1 MGFLGKIKG
10 LFVQKKVQE
19 KKEVSLD
26 EFETWL
32 KELKEIKMRT
42 VNDELRNYR
51 PRIEEQKKLI
61 LESINK
67 LKNAKLMNPNIPTRA
82 FSLMQGNREAYMR
95 FTSKLAEGVSIPEKY
110 EDLEY
115 FIAKFDNDFNDLKKS
130 TARSFYILQEFFAN
144 EAKQIAGNIGAMED
158 IVNELR
164 EFVRKEG
171 FDIINRI
178 THKIMCIRKAQ
189 SGRKEYEDKL
199 NELDAL
205 LREEQKKKSDAEK
218 EIIKIKESQNFKKY
232 LEIEQ
237 KKAAVLERTKESE
250 AEIHH
255 FFANIESALKKYE
268 RIALDDGEL
277 VRKYLHDSVSA
288 LKEDEGLKVL
298 EVLSKMRNAIEHNAV
313 ELKDAKKTKTQ
324 EILNAENKESL
335 EQMKKA
341 IEGFRKEEKAIN
353 EEMAKYDQNAEISKQ
368 LEIQKAA
375 SVKSN
380 DLMQRMTE
388 IKTEREKI
396 DINSHKEKAQQL
408 MRELDLA
415 EIILKI

>member
-205 LREEQKKKSDAEK
+205 LRKEQKKKSDAEK

-298 EVLSKMRNAIEHNAV
+298 EVLSKMRNAIEHNVV

-380 DLMQRMTE
+380 DLMQRITE
-388 IKTEREKI
+388 IKTELEKI
-396 DINSHKEKAQQL
+396 DLNSHKEKAQQL
-408 MRELDLA
+408 IKELDLA

>member
-205 LREEQKKKSDAEK
+205 LRKEQKKKSDAEK

-298 EVLSKMRNAIEHNAV
+298 EVLSKMRNAIEHNVV

>member
-1 MGFLGKIKG
+1 MGFLDKIKG
-10 LFVQKKVQE
+10 LFAQKKVQE
-19 KKEVSLD
+19 KKEVGLD
-26 EFETWL
+26 EFENWL
-32 KELKEIKMRT
+32 KELREIKIRT
-42 VNDELRNYR
+42 VNDELKNYR

-61 LESINK
+61 LESIEK
-67 LKNAKLMNPNIPTRA
+67 LRNAKLMNPNIPTRA

-95 FTSKLAEGVSIPEKY
+95 FTSKLAENVSIPEKY

-144 EAKQIAGNIGAMED
+144 EAKQIAGNIGAMEN

-171 FDIINRI
+171 FDIIDRI
-178 THKIMCIRKAQ
+178 THEIICIRKAQ

-199 NELDAL
+199 NELDTL
-205 LREEQKKKSDAEK
+205 LKEEQKKKSDAEK
-218 EIIKIKESQNFKKY
+218 EILKIKESENFKKY

-237 KKAAVLERTKESE
+237 KKAALLDKVKEAE
-250 AEIHH
+250 LEIHH
-255 FFANIESALKKYE
+255 FFANIEAALKKYE

-277 VRKYLHDSVSA
+277 VRKYIHDSVSA
-288 LKEDEGLKVL
+288 LEGDEGLKIL
-298 EVLSKMRNAIEHNAV
+298 ELLSRMRSAIEHNTV
-313 ELKDAKKTKTQ
+313 ELKDAKKAKTQ

-335 EQMKKA
+335 ESMKKSL
-341 IEGFRKEEKAIN
+341 EKFRKEEKDCN
-353 EEMAKYDQNAEISKQ
+353 GELEKYSQNAEISKQ

-380 DLMQRMTE
+380 DLMQRTTE

-396 DINSHKEKAQQL
+396 DLNSHKEKAQQL